1 MPLSEHPAS
10 LSKSRLKSDLVAH
23 GVTLPPAKSKKEV
36 YVKLHLK
43 HVDQKTSAGLSG
55 DEEAPAQDVTEENP
69 EEAEMPDVTALT
81 DDDLKATLHKYGFKA
96 GPIVASTRAV
106 HEKKLRR
113 LLQSD
118 RQVRFS
124 GAEKEVLYS
133 DRKEEEENGQDDDDD
148 ADSDSEKQ
156 QKTLEESHQTQQESN
171 QLPQEPMKG
180 TFKDIIPDTEAI
192 QRRTYATCRKPIKG
206 TAGRPVQRAY
216 ADTPASPTTI
226 GRREVERR
234 LVPIHIQ
241 ILVFFIVACLF
252 YLINVCVEDN
262 SLSPLVALLDSLT
275 QGVDSDERALIQSN
289 TQDTPVLSR
298 QV

>member
-55 DEEAPAQDVTEENP
+55 DEEEENP

-148 ADSDSEKQ
+148 ADSGMA
-156 QKTLEESHQTQQESN
+156 SN
-171 QLPQEPMKG
+171 ALDFFFFLPSSEPMKG